1 MGRISLAPLGGL
13 NLLNRRYFTTSNFNR
28 DNINKEDE
36 LDLNKGSVDT
46 SKAIKKF
53 SDVVTNSAD
62 IKAFIKNKS
71 GIYMW
76 KNIINHKEYVGSSSK
91 LNKRFREYLNPNHL
105 KMNYTMNINKALL
118 KYGYKNFDF
127 YILEW
132 CDIIKLHEREKFYI
146 DQIIKGYNILKT
158 PGSPSRVSGWNHSTE
173 AINLISETA
182 SKSAKKP
189 NHIAKLLS
197 ISVTVFDVLNS
208 EVTYYDS
215 IRDAWRS
222 HREDDNKLNISRNLL
237 SKGRYN
243 DINNLY
249 KDRYYFELGI
259 PKVINNTQKQSK
271 SSTLIVTDSVTNIT
285 QIYYSTGELEQN
297 LKLDRRSVMGYLHR
311 DTNKLFLNRYKIIHL
326 NNENKFILTLFAIIL
341 FYS

>member
-1 MGRISLAPLGGL
+1 MSP
-13 NLLNRRYFTTSNFNR
+13 RRSR
-28 DNINKEDE
+28 
-36 LDLNKGSVDT
+36 G
-46 SKAIKKF
+46 A
-53 SDVVTNSAD
+53 
-62 IKAFIKNKS
+62 
-71 GIYMW
+71 
-76 KNIINHKEYVGSSSK
+76 
-91 LNKRFREYLNPNHL
+91 
-105 KMNYTMNINKALL
+105 KALL